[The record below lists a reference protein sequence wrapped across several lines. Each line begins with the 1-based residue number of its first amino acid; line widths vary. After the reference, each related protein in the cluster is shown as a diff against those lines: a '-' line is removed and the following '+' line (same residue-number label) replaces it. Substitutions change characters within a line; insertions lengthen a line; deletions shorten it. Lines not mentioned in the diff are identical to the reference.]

1 MEMTL
6 LQLLLLLLLL
16 LFIAS
21 ADTTGF
27 IEENS
32 NVEPGCYTRERIL
45 SILG

>member
-6 LQLLLLLLLL
+6 LQLLLLLL

-32 NVEPGCYTRERIL
+32 NVEPGYYTKERDL